1 MISEDSL
8 FYGMIRFRRRYIRG
22 CEVDEE
28 ESDGRKDADNKENGD
43 DNAIDPQPAPLA
55 GGTKTK
61 DSIDTNDTSNNSH
74 CIEVWTEERGDGGL
88 LVELDEEGEAKDEN
102 GENQQYDIDPLETS
116 LAAFFAHL

>member
-28 ESDGRKDADNKENGD
+28 ESDGGEDADNKENGD
-43 DNAIDPQPAPLA
+43 DNTIDPQPAPLA
-55 GGTKTK
+55 GGTKTE

-74 CIEVWTEERGDGGL
+74 CIEVWTEER
-88 LVELDEEGEAKDEN
+88 
-102 GENQQYDIDPLETS
+102 
-116 LAAFFAHL
+116 